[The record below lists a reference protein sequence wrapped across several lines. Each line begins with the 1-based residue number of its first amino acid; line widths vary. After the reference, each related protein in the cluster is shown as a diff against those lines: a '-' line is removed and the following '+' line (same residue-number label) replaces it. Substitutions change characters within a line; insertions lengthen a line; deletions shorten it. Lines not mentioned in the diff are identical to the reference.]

1 MPVEVKIAASR
12 SFKPSN
18 DEERA
23 AYAVAKAQ
31 GVRTIDINTATDNV
45 RLSGGMYEILP
56 EAAPNA
62 VEVKTPELED
72 LSLDQLKVMMLQTG
86 VTPQKVMSKAQVIT
100 LIRAKLAAVQI
111 TE

>member
-31 GVRTIDINTATDNV
+31 GVKTMDIQTATDNV

-56 EAAPNA
+56 EVAPNA

-72 LSLDQLKVMMLQTG
+72 LSLDQLKVMMLQT
-86 VTPQKVMSKAQVIT
+86 PQKVMTKEQVIS

>member
-12 SFKPSN
+12 TFKPSN

-23 AYAVAKAQ
+23 AFAVAKAQ
-31 GVRTIDINTATDNV
+31 GVKTMDIGTATDNV

-56 EAAPNA
+56 DVAPNA
-62 VEVKTPELED
+62 VEVKVPELED

-86 VTPQKVMSKAQVIT
+86 VTPQKIMSKGQVIT
-100 LIRAKLAAVQI
+100 LIRNKLAQVEI

>member
-12 SFKPSN
+12 AFKPSN

-23 AYAVAKAQ
+23 AYAVAKSQ
-31 GVRTIDINTATDNV
+31 GVKVMDVLTATDNV

-56 EAAPNA
+56 EVAPNA

-86 VTPQKVMSKAQVIT
+86 VTPQKIMTKAQVIA
-100 LIRAKLAAVQI
+100 LIRGKLAQVQI